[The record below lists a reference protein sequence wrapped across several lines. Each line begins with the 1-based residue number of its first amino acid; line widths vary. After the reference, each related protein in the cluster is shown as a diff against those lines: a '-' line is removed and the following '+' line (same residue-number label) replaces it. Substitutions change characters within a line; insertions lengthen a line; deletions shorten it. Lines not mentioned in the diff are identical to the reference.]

1 MQAQGQPR
9 RSVIA
14 RIAAGVAMFAVIA
27 LCATSVFGDGGLLEI
42 ERMRGQDAQLRAK
55 ADALES
61 DNAKLKDQ
69 IRKLQEDDATIER
82 VAREQQGLVKDGETL
97 YRFPSR

>member
-1 MQAQGQPR
+1 MQGQGQPR
-9 RSVIA
+9 RSFFA
-14 RIAAGVAMFAVIA
+14 RIAAGTAMLAVVA

-42 ERMRGQDAQLRAK
+42 ARMRGEDAQLKAK

-61 DNAKLKDQ
+61 DNAQLKDQ
-69 IRKLQEDDATIER
+69 ARKLQEDDATIER

-97 YRFPSR
+97 YRFPSK

>member
-1 MQAQGQPR
+1 MVAQGQPR
-9 RSVIA
+9 RSLVA
-14 RIAAGVAMFAVIA
+14 RIAAGSAMLAIVA

-42 ERMRGQDAQLRAK
+42 ERMRGEDARLKAK

-69 IRKLQEDDATIER
+69 VRKLQEDDATIER
-82 VAREQQGLVKDGETL
+82 VARDQQGLVKDGETL
-97 YRFPSR
+97 YRFESR